1 VKEKIDA
8 LWTEALGQTLG
19 LRVQTDDP
27 TALMDALL
35 ASRVGRPELFSF
47 TIQIRGEEVWLIRIT
62 GAKIRTDGEFSPL
75 EE

>member
-1 VKEKIDA
+1 MKTIAEV
-8 LWTEALGQTLG
+8 WTEALEQPLG

-35 ASRVGRPELFSF
+35 ISRLDRPDLFAF
-47 TIQIRGEEVWLIRIT
+47 TIQVRGREVWLIRT
-62 GAKIRTDGEFSPL
+62 TAAKVRIDGEYSPL